1 MQAGREIQEDGAVQT
16 GQEIQ
21 EDGTM
26 QAGQEMYEFAGK
38 LFPIGRSLTGEGVR
52 ETLRL
57 IKEQVPELQIHEVPS
72 GTKAFDWTVPK
83 EWEIREAYIEDGQ
96 GRRIVDYGRNNLHVM
111 GYSAPINRYLDLE
124 ELLSYIKVEEN
135 QPEVIPYVTS
145 YYSQKSAFCMSKNQ
159 RDSLKPDTYHMVI
172 DSRLFDG
179 VLNYG
184 EILLPGASEKEVLLS
199 TYICHPSMANNEV
212 SGPVLAVWLA
222 KWLKSLDRR
231 LSYRIVFVPETIG
244 SIVYLSRNL
253 ARMKERTIAGFV
265 LTCVGDDRAYSYL
278 ETRKG
283 DTLTDRVMRN
293 VLGFAHPEYRT
304 YSYLDRG
311 SDERQYNAPGVDL
324 PVCDFCRS
332 KYAEYPEYHTS
343 ADDMTLISPE
353 GLEGSYEVMRQ
364 VLRALEYN
372 RCYRVTCLCEPQLGK
387 RGLYPSV
394 SRKGIYEEVKKMTN
408 LIAYA
413 DGTEDLIGVSTRI
426 GVSVEELIPIVDQL
440 YEAGLLEVAEVCAN
454 RY

>member
-1 MQAGREIQEDGAVQT
+1 MQAGRE
-16 GQEIQ
+16 
-21 EDGTM
+21 
-26 QAGQEMYEFAGK
+26 MYDFAGK

-52 ETLRL
+52 ESLEL
-57 IKEQVPELQIHEVPS
+57 IREQVPELEIYSVPS
-72 GTKAFDWTVPK
+72 GTQVFDWTVPK
-83 EWEIREAYIEDGQ
+83 EWEIREGYIEDGQ
-96 GRRIVDYGRNNLHVM
+96 GRRILDYHQNNLHVM
-111 GYSAPINRYLDLE
+111 GYSAPLDKYVELE
-124 ELLSYIKVEEN
+124 ELLEYIKVEEG

-145 YYSQKSAFCMSKNQ
+145 YYTPRSAFCMSKNQ
-159 RDSLKPDTYHMVI
+159 RDSLQPGTYHMVI

-184 EILLPGASEKEVLLS
+184 EILLPGASGKEVLLS

-222 KWLKSLDRR
+222 KWLKTLDRR

-244 SIVYLSRNL
+244 SITYLSRHLNQ
-253 ARMKERTIAGFV
+253 MKEHTIAGVV

-283 DTLTDRVMRN
+283 NTLTDRVMKN
-293 VLGFAHPEYRT
+293 VLGFAHPDYRT

-343 ADDMTLISPE
+343 ADDMSLISPE
-353 GLEGSYEVMRQ
+353 GLEGSYEVMQQ
-364 VLRALEYN
+364 VIRALEYN
-372 RCYRVTCLCEPQLGK
+372 HYYRVTCLCEPQLGR

-408 LIAYA
+408 LIAYS
-413 DGTEDLIGVSTRI
+413 DGTEDLIGISTRI
-426 GVSVEELIPIVDQL
+426 GVPVEELIPIVDRL
-440 YEAGLLEVAEVCAN
+440 CGAGLLEVAEPCSN
-454 RY
+454 QC